1 MILLAGTARRVR
13 LRLTSNSAT
22 ITIPQRSQR
31 ISVCPLT
38 PSSQL
43 SLMHS
48 TLRLRSASVSKT
60 HRSNVCR
67 SVGGL
72 FVSVLTIA
80 GLCVGSSVSGAA
92 ADHQLASTSTIAPL
106 PFLHVVTPAP
116 GGDATPYLADSSGR
130 QVLLRGAAAVGLQ
143 DVAYPNANGK
153 PALFPVSPSN
163 YDGKCP
169 KATPLIPQPPLCEV
183 SATQPAYQQ
192 SISGSSGNDF
202 AQMRA
207 LGYDLVRLVLNW
219 SQLEPN
225 AGVYNTTYLDRIG
238 QVVGW
243 AEQQGIYVILDMHQ
257 DQYSR
262 YILPGTKNLPSGCPS
277 SGGSDGAPAWAV
289 FTDGKPACADFGVDA
304 LNPAVAAAFY
314 NFWQNH
320 PVPTPARQSPGTG
333 LQDHYI
339 GALAAL
345 ARRFQKNSTV
355 LGYELMNEPQ
365 VGSISSLPIENL
377 YQASSQDL
385 YPFYKK
391 AIEALTGVRDNQAT
405 CPATAPNSNTCA
417 YPQLASVSRQQIF
430 FEPLAWRNV
439 VEFSPQVSA
448 PFSSFQNLVY
458 APHVYTHAFTLDEFL
473 GYPAATSPFP
483 PNYTFGYQTAE
494 AEAQA
499 MHSAVL
505 TTEFGDASSTDALI
519 LSNEEAAQ
527 ESTLTGGTLW
537 AWKGL
542 AATAAPCWCV
552 RWQQSNYQTTSNGTS
567 GKGNPK
573 APVSASANLI
583 ASRQLYTS
591 RVWPRATAGS
601 LLAYQYEPANG
612 SFYMS
617 ATDPAAVPIGTT
629 SKETTVY
636 LPPNV
641 TGNGHDWGQR
651 QIGHDDPSAR
661 REPRGVCGSIR
672 WSKRC
677 LHDQCG
683 QSLGF
688 HEVERRS
695 RGRQP
700 APANFGTS
708 GSPGGGRNHRCR
720 AQLFQPQGTI
730 ERVGS
735 VPARIVA
742 ARHHRPQRVRATGPQ
757 LASPW
762 RPMSHS
768 KSTTVR
774 DRSDARS
781 AWHSLVTWMLTLA
794 NARVTPRFVS
804 IR

>member
-1 MILLAGTARRVR
+1 
-13 LRLTSNSAT
+13 
-22 ITIPQRSQR
+22 
-31 ISVCPLT
+31 VCPLT

-60 HRSNVCR
+60 HRSNVGR

-207 LGYDLVRLVLNW
+207 LGYNLVRLVLNW

-641 TGNGHDWGQR
+641 KGTVTIGGSARLDTTTRAPDGSRVAFVAPSGGANGAYTISVGN
-651 QIGHDDPSAR
+651 PSASMKSSVEAAAANPLPPIS
-661 REPRGVCGSIR
+661 EPAA
-672 WSKRC
+672 
-677 LHDQCG
+677 
-683 QSLGF
+683 
-688 HEVERRS
+688 
-695 RGRQP
+695 RQ
-700 APANFGTS
+700 
-708 GSPGGGRNHRCR
+708 
-720 AQLFQPQGTI
+720 
-730 ERVGS
+730 V
-735 VPARIVA
+735 VA
-742 ARHHRPQRVRATGPQ
+742 ATIAAAPSSSNPKVRSN
-757 LASPW
+757 ASEV
-762 RPMSHS
+762 SLLES
-768 KSTTVR
+768 LLLGTT
-774 DRSDARS
+774 DP
-781 AWHSLVTWMLTLA
+781 
-794 NARVTPRFVS
+794 NG
-804 IR
+804 

>member
-1 MILLAGTARRVR
+1 M
-13 LRLTSNSAT
+13 
-22 ITIPQRSQR
+22 
-31 ISVCPLT
+31 
-38 PSSQL
+38 
-43 SLMHS
+43 
-48 TLRLRSASVSKT
+48 SKT
-60 HRSNVCR
+60 NRSNVGR
-67 SVGGL
+67 SVAGL

-92 ADHQLASTSTIAPL
+92 ADHQLASTSTSTIAPL

-116 GGDATPYLADSSGR
+116 TGDATPYLADSSGR
-130 QVLLRGAAAVGLQ
+130 QVLLRGVAAVGLQ

-153 PALFPVSPSN
+153 PALFPVSPSD

-207 LGYDLVRLVLNW
+207 LGYNLVRLVLNW

-225 AGVYNTTYLDRIG
+225 AGVYNTTYLDRIA

-289 FTDGKPACADFGVDA
+289 FTAGKPACADFGVDA

-320 PVPTPARQSPGTG
+320 PVPAPARQSPGTG

-345 ARRFQKNSTV
+345 ARRFQNNSTV

-377 YQASSQDL
+377 YKASSQDL

-391 AIEALTGVRDNQAT
+391 AIEALTGVRDGQDT

-573 APVSASANLI
+573 APVSANANLI

-612 SFYMS
+612 SFLHECDRPRGGS
-617 ATDPAAVPIGTT
+617 DRHHVQRDHRLPAG
-629 SKETTVY
+629 ECD
-636 LPPNV
+636 
-641 TGNGHDWGQR
+641 GNGHDWGQR

-661 REPRGVCGSIR
+661 REPRGVCGSIW
-672 WSKRC
+672 WSERC

-688 HEVERRS
+688 HEVEGRS
-695 RGRQP
+695 RGCQP
-700 APANFGTS
+700 APAHFGTS
-708 GSPGGGRNHRCR
+708 GSPGGDRNHRCR
-720 AQLFQPQGTI
+720 AQLFQRQGTF
-730 ERVGS
+730 ERFGS

-742 ARHHRPQRVRATGPQ
+742 ARHHRPQRVRATGP
-757 LASPW
+757 ASHHRGDPI
-762 RPMSHS
+762 SHS
-768 KSTTVR
+768 NRPPFR
-774 DRSDARS
+774 DRSWPGAPGIRS
-781 AWHSLVTWMLTLA
+781 SHGCSRWRCQGHSAVCVDSLSHMPSRYHCNGVAAPGVRTSPSA
-794 NARVTPRFVS
+794 N
-804 IR
+804 